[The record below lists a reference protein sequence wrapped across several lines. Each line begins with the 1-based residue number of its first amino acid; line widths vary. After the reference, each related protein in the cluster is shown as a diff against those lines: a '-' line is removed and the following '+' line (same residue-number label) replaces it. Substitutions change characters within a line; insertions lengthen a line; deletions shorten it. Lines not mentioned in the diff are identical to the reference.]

1 VSWRWIW
8 YVNLPLAG
16 FAFLMILLFLDV
28 HNPKTKIWEGMKA
41 IDWFGTVTMLGVTLM
56 TLLGLDFGG
65 ETFPWNSPKVICLIV
80 FGVLML
86 GFFIFS
92 EAKLARYPLIPL
104 RLFRK
109 LSNVAALAV
118 CFVHGFVS
126 YPQASPLASF
136 STDSCL
142 QVFISAEYYLPL
154 YFQSVQEASPL
165 RSGVLI
171 LPVIVTEATMGIL
184 TGVLIHRTGRYLEII
199 WIGTIFMT
207 LGFGLLIDL
216 NATSTLRE
224 IIPFQI
230 VAGIG
235 SGVLFEP
242 PLIALQTLVSQD
254 DTATAT
260 ATFGFVRNVGLSLSI
275 VIGGVVF
282 QNGMSLRAPD
292 LRASGL
298 PSNITDQLSGSAAA
312 ANVMVI
318 STLQNPA
325 QKLVVKEAFAW
336 SMRNMWIL
344 FSSVAVCGI
353 LATAFISKQVLG
365 REHTET
371 KTGLKKEKEIEAQ

>member
-8 YVNLPLAG
+8 YINLPLAG
-16 FAFLMILLFLDV
+16 FAFLMILLFLNV
-28 HNPKTKIWEGMKA
+28 HNPRTKIWEGMKA

-86 GFFIFS
+86 GLFIFS

-104 RLFRK
+104 HLFRER
-109 LSNVAALAV
+109 SNVAALVV

-126 YPQASPLASF
+126 TVEHRRHLLYSD
-136 STDSCL
+136 DSS

-207 LGFGLLIDL
+207 LGFGLLINL

-260 ATFGFVRNVGLSLSI
+260 ATFGFIRNVGLSLSI

-282 QNGMSLRAPD
+282 QNGMSLRAPQ

-298 PSNITDQLSGSAAA
+298 PSNITDQFSGSAAA
-312 ANVMVI
+312 ANVMII
-318 STLQNPA
+318 STLQNPD

-336 SMRNMWIL
+336 SLRNMWIL
-344 FSSVAVCGI
+344 FTSVAVCGI
-353 LATAFISKQVLG
+353 LATAFITKQVLG

-371 KTGLKKEKEIEAQ
+371 KTGLKKEKEAETQ

>member
-8 YVNLPLAG
+8 YINLPLAG
-16 FAFLMILLFLDV
+16 FAFLMILLFLNV
-28 HNPKTKIWEGMKA
+28 HNPRTKIWEGMKA

-86 GFFIFS
+86 GLFIFS

-104 RLFRK
+104 HLFRER
-109 LSNVAALAV
+109 SNVAALVV

-126 YPQASPLASF
+126 TVEHRRHLLYSD
-136 STDSCL
+136 DSS

-207 LGFGLLIDL
+207 LGFGLLINL

-260 ATFGFVRNVGLSLSI
+260 ATFGFIRNVGLSLSI

-282 QNGMSLRAPD
+282 QNGMSLRAPQ

-298 PSNITDQLSGSAAA
+298 PSNITDQFSGSAAA
-312 ANVMVI
+312 ANVMII
-318 STLQNPA
+318 STLQNPD

-336 SMRNMWIL
+336 SLRNMWIL
-344 FSSVAVCGI
+344 FTSVAVCGI
-353 LATAFISKQVLG
+353 LATAFITKQVLG

-371 KTGLKKEKEIEAQ
+371 KTGLTKEKEAETQ